1 MAAGNAVQD
10 AERRGLERRVE
21 KLETD
26 LRQLETQAAVIQ
38 ATLNGLVSTMDSRH
52 KAFERGQDLI
62 LKGIDQLEKGQAT
75 HESRITEIA
84 NAPQDLS
91 RLVMSPGVILTIV
104 ATIIA
109 IVSGQL
115 ASTWG
120 MRSDIR
126 DIGTRMLS
134 QSTVDETK
142 QKLLEE
148 RAAALKSAV
157 DGVAKKQELQQLEV
171 QSLREAVLNQSRRS
185 P

>member
-62 LKGIDQLEKGQAT
+62 LKGIDQLEKAQLKQENDLSTLAK
-75 HESRITEIA
+75 
-84 NAPQDLS
+84 APQDLS
-91 RLVMSPGVILTIV
+91 KIVMSPGVILTIV
-104 ATIIA
+104 VT
-109 IVSGQL
+109 IVSIVLGQQ

-120 MRSDIR
+120 LRSDMR
-126 DIGTRMLS
+126 DVSTRMAE
-134 QSTVDETK
+134 QAKIDETRQTA
-142 QKLLEE
+142 QKE
-148 RAAALKSAV
+148 RADALKGAV
-157 DGVAKKQELQQLEV
+157 ESVAKKQELQQLEM
-171 QSLREAVLNQSRRS
+171 QSLRETILNRRS